1 MNPGG
6 SWEMDFEFILD
17 VQPYISLDLTVM
29 LEGPYSGGGMMSTAL
44 NSGGYVPLA
53 QPYNPALP
61 YYDITDPTDLK
72 WLYAGTQS
80 VAAIPSPDV
89 VDWVYLQLRDAN
101 DAATATSGTIIAE
114 AAGFLTS
121 TGQVVDLDGS
131 SRIAFGLLAS
141 DINKG
146 LFAVIYHRN
155 HLGVISNNA
164 LTLSGPAFSY
174 DFSSG
179 ETQALGGTNG
189 HKQLEP
195 GVWGMVA
202 ADGNGNGL
210 VQNTD
215 ETAVWKADLGG
226 SGYMGGDFDMNGLTQ
241 NTDETDLWKPNLG
254 GGGQIPAKSSDNTFI
269 NMNQGYQSQI
279 PE

>member
-1 MNPGG
+1 
-6 SWEMDFEFILD
+6 
-17 VQPYISLDLTVM
+17 
-29 LEGPYSGGGMMSTAL
+29 MMSTAL
-44 NSGGYVPLA
+44 NTGGYIPLA

-61 YYDITDPTDLK
+61 YYDNAAPE

-121 TGQVVDLDGS
+121 SGQVVDLDGS

-141 DINKG
+141 DVNKG

-164 LTLSGPAFSY
+164 LTMTGPSFVY
-174 DFSSG
+174 DFSTG
-179 ETQALGGTNG
+179 VDQAYGGANG
-189 HKQLEP
+189 HKELEP

-210 VQNTD
+210 VQSTD
-215 ETAVWKADLGG
+215 ETSVWKADLGG

-241 NTDETDLWKPNLG
+241 NTDETNLWKPNLG
-254 GGGQIPAKSSDNTFI
+254 GGGQIPAKGVDNTFV

-279 PE
+279 PD